1 MSIAGC
7 RDQRSAFANAPHFS
21 RLGRLD
27 EFPNAAVRTCPVERR
42 NRGGLWTGCFWASQL
57 KVKHAE
63 VAAPRG
69 DIRGQMMA
77 AAAMPSQGR
86 AIR

>member
-1 MSIAGC
+1 LLLLDPGRPIWGEFLPYRFWAAELGKRPFRWPPHFDS
-7 RDQRSAFANAPHFS
+7 NAPHFS

-57 KVKHAE
+57 
-63 VAAPRG
+63 
-69 DIRGQMMA
+69 
-77 AAAMPSQGR
+77 
-86 AIR
+86 